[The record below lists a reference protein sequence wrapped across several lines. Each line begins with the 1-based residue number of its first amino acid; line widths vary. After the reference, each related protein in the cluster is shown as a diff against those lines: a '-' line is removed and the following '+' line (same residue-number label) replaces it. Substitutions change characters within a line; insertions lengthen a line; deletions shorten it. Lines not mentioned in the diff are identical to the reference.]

1 MTTTPAPTPAPTTP
15 AQITENVVRSFDACP
30 DPRLRELLSELVHR
44 LHGFAVDL
52 RLTEGEWAAAVQFL
66 TATGQKCD
74 GTRQEFILLSDVLG
88 LSMVVDA
95 VNHERGGSATE
106 NTVLGPFYVEGM
118 PELPNGANI
127 ARPGDGEPA
136 HINGRVRDSAGA
148 PIAGAVVDVWQNA
161 DNGLYSVQD
170 DHQALDNLRGRFT
183 TDAEGRY
190 AFWAVRPTDY
200 AIPDDGPVGQLLIAT
215 GRHPWRPA
223 HVHMIASAP
232 GFDTVT
238 THVFDDQSKY
248 LDSDAVFGVKE
259 SLVRTFQGHD
269 PAQAP
274 GDAPETARMARWWSL
289 EFDFVLQPS

>member
-1 MTTTPAPTPAPTTP
+1 MTAPAPTTP
-15 AQITENVVRSFDACP
+15 AQITEKVVRSFDGCP
-30 DPRLRELLSELVHR
+30 DPRLRELLTELVRR
-44 LHGFAVDL
+44 LHAFAVEL
-52 RLTEGEWAAAVQFL
+52 RLTEAEWAAAIRFL

-74 GTRQEFILLSDVLG
+74 DTRQEFILLSDVLG

-95 VNHERGGSATE
+95 VNHQRGGAATE
-106 NTVLGPFYVEGM
+106 NTVLGPFYVPGM

-127 ARPGDGEPA
+127 ARPEDGEPA
-136 HINGRVRDSAGA
+136 HISGRVLDPAGA
-148 PIAGAVVDVWQNA
+148 PIQGAVVDVWQNA

-170 DHQALDNLRGRFT
+170 ANQALENLRGRFT

-200 AIPDDGPVGQLLIAT
+200 PIPDDGPVGQLLAAT

-232 GFDTVT
+232 GYDTVT

-248 LDSDAVFGVKE
+248 LDSDAVFGVKD
-259 SLVRTFQGHD
+259 SLVRTFHPHD
-269 PAQAP
+269 PAEAP
-274 GDAPETARMARWWSL
+274 EGAPETARSRRWWSL
-289 EFDFVLQPS
+289 EFDFVLQPAG

>member
-1 MTTTPAPTPAPTTP
+1 MTTTPT
-15 AQITENVVRSFDACP
+15 QITENVVRSFDGCP
-30 DPRLRELLSELVHR
+30 DPRQRELLKELVRR
-44 LHGFAVDL
+44 LHGFAVDMG
-52 RLTEGEWAAAVQFL
+52 LTEREWAEAIGFL

-95 VNHERGGSATE
+95 VNHERGGAATE
-106 NTVLGPFYVEGM
+106 NTVLGPFYVAGM
-118 PELPNGANI
+118 PELPNGASI

-136 HINGRVRDSAGA
+136 HISGRVLDPTGA

-170 DHQALDNLRGRFT
+170 DQQALENLRGRFT
-183 TDAEGRY
+183 ADAEGRY
-190 AFWAVRPTDY
+190 RFWAVRPTDY
-200 AIPDDGPVGQLLIAT
+200 AIPDDGPVGQLLAAS

-232 GFDTVT
+232 GYDTVT
-238 THVFDDQSKY
+238 THVFDDQSKF

-259 SLVRTFQGHD
+259 SLIRTFHGHD
-269 PAQAP
+269 PAEAP
-274 GDAPETARMARWWSL
+274 EGAPETARTARWWSL
-289 EFDFVLQPS
+289 AFDFVLQPS